1 MFFKILSKLHQ
12 YFFEITIFTVLL
24 RFLRIM
30 KKYFALLSVCFFF
43 QISLGQKLVLTL
55 KGTNEFQTKTLDSI
69 GYKKDFATFTDVKK
83 EVDFVTATLQK
94 KGFLFVTNKQENI
107 ENKYLFTFDFGKN
120 FPYTEIDFAGNEAL
134 LQQHTKSIKLKT
146 EKVEDFLNSCIKKLD
161 VQGYPLAKLNLEN
174 IKTIDNKI
182 VATLKVT
189 LEKKRTYNDIVI
201 EGYPK
206 FPIAFKKNL
215 KRMYAKKEISTENT
229 NRIFKEIQQ
238 YRFVRTL
245 KQPEILFTQDSTKL
259 YVFVEK
265 TKANNFDG
273 FVGFTNDENSKL
285 IFTGNVNVNLQN
297 IVNTGEKLN
306 LVWKSNG
313 KNQKTFNLATELPF
327 IFKSPIGVKAQL
339 NIFKQDSTFQN
350 TQTNL
355 DIGYYFNYNTRVFL
369 GYQNAES
376 SDIQN
381 SNSVQLNDFTNKF
394 YTLQFEFLQQDNNS
408 LLFPEKTNIN
418 FKTGTGSRDSKFQTD
433 NQFLIS
439 GNFKHLLYLNPKN
452 CIALQSQNFY
462 LGSNQYLTNELFR
475 FGGIN
480 SIRGFNENSLQANF
494 FSSIL
499 TEYRYI
505 AAQNLYFHTIID
517 YGYYQDK
524 TIQRSGGLL
533 GLGIGVGIFTKNG
546 LFRFMYSNGSSE
558 NQAIKLSNSIIQIS
572 LKTNF

>member
-1 MFFKILSKLHQ
+1 
-12 YFFEITIFTVLL
+12 
-24 RFLRIM
+24 M

-69 GYKKDFATFTDVKK
+69 RYKKEFATFTDVKK

-107 ENKYLFTFDFGKN
+107 ENQYLFTFDFGKN
-120 FPYTEIDFAGNEAL
+120 FPFTEIDFAGNEAL
-134 LQQHTKSIKLKT
+134 LQQPTKSIKLKT
-146 EKVEDFLNSCIKKLD
+146 EKVEDFLNSCVKKLD
-161 VQGYPLAKLNLEN
+161 EKGYPLAKLNLEN

-206 FPIAFKKNL
+206 FPMGFKKNM

-418 FKTGTGSRDSKFQTD
+418 FKTGTGSRESKFQTD

>member
-1 MFFKILSKLHQ
+1 
-12 YFFEITIFTVLL
+12 
-24 RFLRIM
+24 
-30 KKYFALLSVCFFF
+30 
-43 QISLGQKLVLTL
+43 
-55 KGTNEFQTKTLDSI
+55 
-69 GYKKDFATFTDVKK
+69 
-83 EVDFVTATLQK
+83 
-94 KGFLFVTNKQENI
+94 
-107 ENKYLFTFDFGKN
+107 
-120 FPYTEIDFAGNEAL
+120 
-134 LQQHTKSIKLKT
+134 
-146 EKVEDFLNSCIKKLD
+146 
-161 VQGYPLAKLNLEN
+161 
-174 IKTIDNKI
+174 
-182 VATLKVT
+182 
-189 LEKKRTYNDIVI
+189 
-201 EGYPK
+201 
-206 FPIAFKKNL
+206 
-215 KRMYAKKEISTENT
+215 
-229 NRIFKEIQQ
+229 
-238 YRFVRTL
+238 
-245 KQPEILFTQDSTKL
+245 L

-418 FKTGTGSRDSKFQTD
+418 FKTGTGSRESKFQTD